1 MIHRMIHKALN
12 ITVAATYLPY
22 QDLENKVLLTN
33 LLDTPDDLLPHIRR
47 ASYSL
52 STQMIFGFRCI
63 SNQDPKLLQLFHVYR
78 IPSGQALMLTHRRAL
93 INGAPCLEAPAPSW
107 PISIPLS
114 RSSLISS
121 LPTSDMQESCT
132 RPRRRCT
139 LVTGRGQSR
148 RSWTV
153 VDSYVHR
160 HSHSLGVFLAN
171 HVPLSAMLLQRHL
184 PRSVDRGILR

>member
-33 LLDTPDDLLPHIRR
+33 LLDAPDDLLPHIRR

-78 IPSGQALMLTHRRAL
+78 IASHQVKALMVVLTSCRAS
-93 INGAPCLEAPAPSW
+93 INGAPYLEVPAPSW

-114 RSSLISS
+114 RSSPILL
-121 LPTSDMQESCT
+121 LPTSATQESCT
-132 RPRRRCT
+132 RLRRRCT

-160 HSHSLGVFLAN
+160 QSHSLRVLPAN
-171 HVPLSAMLLQRHL
+171 VVPLSAMFL
-184 PRSVDRGILR
+184 

>member
-78 IPSGQALMLTHRRAL
+78 NPPGQGADANTSQGFDKWSALSGSASAQLADLYPALQKLPDFIAPNVSYARKLHQAEKKMYLGHWARTKQAIVDGRGLVCPS
-93 INGAPCLEAPAPSW
+93 S
-107 PISIPLS
+107 ISLS
-114 RSSLISS
+114 RGTYS
-121 LPTSDMQESCT
+121 
-132 RPRRRCT
+132 
-139 LVTGRGQSR
+139 
-148 RSWTV
+148 
-153 VDSYVHR
+153 
-160 HSHSLGVFLAN
+160 
-171 HVPLSAMLLQRHL
+171 
-184 PRSVDRGILR
+184 